1 MHRSGLARG
10 CPRRDALSRSLG
22 MICCALSLLAAG
34 LAWAASGG
42 WSGTVLAVPDGDT
55 LEIQRGQQRL
65 TVHLAGVDAP
75 RPDQPFGQQARAFVQ
90 GLAQGQLVNVEPC
103 EAGEGFAQRGQVILP
118 DGRDLGLE
126 LLKEGLAWRDRGS
139 RDDPFLRELESNA
152 CQERLGLW
160 AGNDPVPP

>member
-1 MHRSGLARG
+1 MTY
-10 CPRRDALSRSLG
+10 
-22 MICCALSLLAAG
+22 CALLLLAAG

-75 RPDQPFGQQARAFVQ
+75 RLDQPFGQQARAFVQ

-103 EAGEGFAQRGQVILP
+103 EAGEGFAQRGQVI
-118 DGRDLGLE
+118 GRDLGLE
-126 LLKEGLAWRDRGS
+126 LLKEGLALAG
-139 RDDPFLRELESNA
+139 REALSFRA
-152 CQERLGLW
+152 RPG
-160 AGNDPVPP
+160 APTAPG